1 MFSTLV
7 AGVPLPSWDR
17 EVFQAIEGVLLG
29 LPRGEPHRIVSLLNH
44 QDEIYRRV
52 LVDGMVQYEALLGC
66 LVSLGFEVRA
76 EPDGAQVRLPE
87 LASALKIS
95 SGGPCEP

>member
-66 LVSLGFEVRA
+66 LVSLGFGVHA
-76 EPDGAQVRLPE
+76 EPDGARVRLPE

-95 SGGPCEP
+95 GRACEP

>member
-7 AGVPLPSWDR
+7 AGVPVPPWDR
-17 EVFQAIEGVLLG
+17 EVYQAMQGALLG
-29 LPRGEPHRIVSLLNH
+29 FPRGEPLRIVSLLNDH
-44 QDEIYRRV
+44 DEIYRTV
-52 LVDGMVQYEALLGC
+52 LVDGMVQYEALMGC
-66 LVSLGFEVRA
+66 LISLGFEVRA
-76 EPDGAQVRLPE
+76 EPGGAHVRLPE

>member
-17 EVFQAIEGVLLG
+17 EVFQTMQGTLLG
-29 LPRGEPHRIVSLLNH
+29 LPRGEPVRIVSLLNH
-44 QDEIYRRV
+44 QDEVFRTV
-52 LVDGMVQYEALLGC
+52 LVDGMAQYEVLLGC
-66 LVSLGFEVRA
+66 LVSLGFEVHA
-76 EPDGAQVRLPE
+76 EPDGAHARLPE

-95 SGGPCEP
+95 GRACEP

>member
-7 AGVPLPSWDR
+7 AGVPSPPWDR
-17 EVFQAIEGVLLG
+17 EVFQAMEGVLLG

-95 SGGPCEP
+95 GRACEP